1 MARLIIDS
9 SALLAFM
16 NPRDRHHKTIVKRL
30 LQSDDLVSISVIT
43 FSEALVHAYEVEK
56 DDLVI
61 RAIKNR
67 VADIFDVS
75 APIAQIAAE
84 LRASAGLTLPDAL
97 IAATAKVHSLRLLTF
112 DRKLAAASAGAEL
125 LTS

>member
-30 LQSDDLVSISVIT
+30 LQSDDLVSISMIT

-67 VADIFDVS
+67 VADIFDVTT
-75 APIAQIAAE
+75 PIAQIAAE

-112 DRKLAAASAGAEL
+112 DRKLAGASAGAEL

>member
-9 SALLAFM
+9 RALLAFM
-16 NPRDRHHKTIVKRL
+16 NPHDRHHKTIVKRL

-43 FSEALVHAYEVEK
+43 FSEALVHAYDVKK

-67 VADIFDVS
+67 VVDIFDVTT
-75 APIAQIAAE
+75 PIAQIAAE
-84 LRASAGLTLPDAL
+84 LRASAGLKLPDAL

-112 DRKLAAASAGAEL
+112 DRKLAGASAEAEL